1 MVRRLNSAQSGFR
14 TLMPKTMS
22 ALADT
27 ANPPPNLI
35 SIDKRWDRPEFWL
48 AIADALSPY
57 TDRNLLAAVDLGRN
71 AAGNIEHLPADQ
83 SVNRVI
89 LVRTFWIGALVTFTC
104 ACIGFPYA
112 LIAASL
118 IGWKRDLMLGCRTAA
133 ALDVASRPHGCLVHP
148 AAGAGPHQ
156 RSCCSGSVWSS
167 APLPLIFNR
176 TGVIIAMTHVLLPF
190 MVLPI
195 YSVLITIPKNL
206 MPAAA
211 SLGAPPLRAFLRVLM
226 PLSLRGVASG
236 GLLVFISAI
245 GYYITPAL
253 IGGPGDQMISSIIA
267 FYATGTA
274 NWGMA
279 GALGVVLL
287 VATPAALQRLCA
299 ALRRRAREALTMPM
313 KSPKITFATLTI
325 LFLVAPLIAIL
336 PLAFTSSVILT
347 YPMPSWSLRWFD
359 ELFFADAWRRAIIN
373 SLIIGTGTTL
383 LATVLGT
390 AASLGLR
397 NRLLFFRGSMR
408 TLFLLPM
415 VVPAVVLGVG
425 MQVLLAGFGLTNS
438 YAGVII
444 AHTVVAVP
452 FVVVSVTGAL
462 AGIDYRVELAAES
475 VNGGV
480 KVGHWAAQK

>member
-1 MVRRLNSAQSGFR
+1 MSGRASRTGRSLLLLAPLFLFLVGFFLWPLFSMMSQAVSDPAVLRLLPRTAAVMPDWDRQSPPTMPMQTAMIEDLKAVDDDQALGDMVRRLNSARSGFR
-14 TLMPKTMS
+14 TLMSRTTS
-22 ALADT
+22 ALQDT
-27 ANPPPNLI
+27 ANPPADLV
-35 SIDKRWDRPEFWL
+35 SIDKRWEKPDFWL
-48 AIADALSPY
+48 AIADALSPL

-71 AAGNIEHLPADQ
+71 AAGEIEHLPADQ

-89 LVRTFWIGALVTFTC
+89 LLRTFWIGALVTFAC

-112 LIAASL
+112 IIAASL
-118 IGWKRDLMLGCRTAA
+118 SGWKRDLMLAAVLLPLWTSLLVRTAA
-133 ALDVASRPHGCLVHP
+133 WFILLQEQGLINDLLRGIGLID
-148 AAGAGPHQ
+148 
-156 RSCCSGSVWSS
+156 

-211 SLGAPPLRAFLRVLM
+211 SLGAPPWRAFLRVLL

-287 VATPAALQRLCA
+287 VATLLLYSVYARLSA
-299 ALRRRAREALTMPM
+299 DEPGRR
-313 KSPKITFATLTI
+313 
-325 LFLVAPLIAIL
+325 
-336 PLAFTSSVILT
+336 
-347 YPMPSWSLRWFD
+347 
-359 ELFFADAWRRAIIN
+359 
-373 SLIIGTGTTL
+373 
-383 LATVLGT
+383 
-390 AASLGLR
+390 
-397 NRLLFFRGSMR
+397 
-408 TLFLLPM
+408 
-415 VVPAVVLGVG
+415 
-425 MQVLLAGFGLTNS
+425 
-438 YAGVII
+438 
-444 AHTVVAVP
+444 
-452 FVVVSVTGAL
+452 
-462 AGIDYRVELAAES
+462 
-475 VNGGV
+475 
-480 KVGHWAAQK
+480 